1 VGKSDLQSVANTK
14 PFIGTMIET
23 IADEAAPVP
32 SAQVKVIKNNI
43 ETTRPEQMP
52 LPRDAPM
59 PFGMTAED
67 GGDVKKIGRSGLE
80 AMPSEKAC
88 DAPMPFDMADV
99 DGEDGKQI
107 KRSGLEVMPSEDACA
122 PTPVG
127 LDTHDEEIKEKIL
140 GSTLEQ
146 VSDDSVPMPS
156 TFYEPIDEN
165 LGTKMSAST
174 ISSPRT
180 GSSNIDIENTL
191 YGAEEDLMHCGYDTQ
206 LSPRQ
211 VEFLDTV
218 HSRDPDSTSRVN
230 AYGNTSRGATSQGV
244 VETQRE
250 AQGGSH
256 LLDGPAN
263 ELTAGFQNGIDS
275 MSSSIEGAVNV
286 GQPELPRHGNDV
298 KLPEIPEAY
307 LVDDETVIIATNPT
321 PWWKQR
327 RTKILFAVVLVL
339 VVAVLAATLRITL
352 TPERTVT
359 QMVAITASPT
369 ISAVPSQQPTSVPSS
384 SQVPSSSPSAC
395 FYKVMNSTRQIQLD
409 STSQTDLKTAFD
421 GHNLIVA

>member
-1 VGKSDLQSVANTK
+1 MKNQDDTRSHSDHDAASPDNEIDTTAEDEVQSILSSMNQVPKFSDTWFKLKEKEISLRDGLEVADELDEEEAADKVGLDGGNDVTKTASKSNANVGKSDLQSVANTK

-218 HSRDPDSTSRVN
+218 HSRDPDSTSREAN
-230 AYGNTSRGATSQGV
+230 AV
-244 VETQRE
+244 VETQ
-250 AQGGSH
+250 
-256 LLDGPAN
+256 
-263 ELTAGFQNGIDS
+263 
-275 MSSSIEGAVNV
+275 
-286 GQPELPRHGNDV
+286 
-298 KLPEIPEAY
+298 
-307 LVDDETVIIATNPT
+307 
-321 PWWKQR
+321 
-327 RTKILFAVVLVL
+327 
-339 VVAVLAATLRITL
+339 
-352 TPERTVT
+352 ER
-359 QMVAITASPT
+359 SPGW
-369 ISAVPSQQPTSVPSS
+369 I
-384 SQVPSSSPSAC
+384 
-395 FYKVMNSTRQIQLD
+395 
-409 STSQTDLKTAFD
+409 
-421 GHNLIVA
+421 